1 MMSLLSG
8 VKHFAWRSAWLL
20 LGSVGLLGA
29 PALAQ
34 NAPVPATLVT
44 PAPQV
49 PSPPLDVKAG
59 RVLTDLRNQLAAHS
73 GRLEQLLR
81 DRAALNGQLGKIS
94 SQLGSGQ
101 VRDEK
106 SSAVLREQRTRLTQA
121 VDTKDKEFQEVVLR
135 QEKLLS
141 LAKAQGV
148 ALEALQ
154 NRRRLFRLI
163 AGGGVSLRRLPDFQ
177 LGPAS
182 GGGSPEPGVQ
192 TSEPARVDAFGG
204 VAFLPV
210 DVNSRDRHQTLSM
223 GGMVGLGGNGFPANV
238 YAGLT
243 LKVWV
248 VYLNAG
254 LNLRKEA
261 AWSHGSPTQ
270 AQFWQG
276 AWTPTVFAGVALDS
290 EALLSLQRLL
300 PAKSSPEGLQ
310 VDPG

>member
-1 MMSLLSG
+1 
-8 VKHFAWRSAWLL
+8 
-20 LGSVGLLGA
+20 
-29 PALAQ
+29 
-34 NAPVPATLVT
+34 
-44 PAPQV
+44 
-49 PSPPLDVKAG
+49 
-59 RVLTDLRNQLAAHS
+59 
-73 GRLEQLLR
+73 
-81 DRAALNGQLGKIS
+81 
-94 SQLGSGQ
+94 GSGQ

-106 SSAVLREQRTRLTQA
+106 SSAQLKEQQTRLTQA
-121 VDTKDKEFQEVVLR
+121 VDTKDKELQAVVLQ
-135 QEKLLS
+135 QEKLLL
-141 LAKAQGV
+141 LAKEKGG
-148 ALEALQ
+148 ALEALG
-154 NRRRLFRLI
+154 NKRRLFRLI
-163 AGGGVSLRRLPDFQ
+163 AGGGMSLRRLPDFQ

-192 TSEPARVDAFGG
+192 SSEPARVDAFAG

-210 DVNSRDRHQTLSM
+210 DFNRRDRHQTLSL
-223 GGMVGLGGNGFPANV
+223 GGLVGLGGNGFPANV

-243 LKVWV
+243 LKVWI

-276 AWTPTVFAGVALDS
+276 AWTPTVFAGLALDS

-300 PAKSSPEGLQ
+300 PAKPSSEGLQ